1 MSTPGPILGNQYF
14 HSIQN
19 VASAD
24 VQRIKVDTLQSSNL
38 QTSNLSVPL
47 KADPS
52 VTAGSS
58 GDIVFTA
65 TKLWVCTV
73 SGGAGVA
80 VWVGVALA

>member
-24 VQRIKVDTLQSSNL
+24 VQRIKVDTLQ
-38 QTSNLSVPL
+38 TSNLSVPL
-47 KADPS
+47 KASPS
-52 VTAGSS
+52 GTAGVA
-58 GDIVFTA
+58 GDVVFTA
-65 TKLWVCTV
+65 AKLWVCTV
-73 SGGAGVA
+73 SGAAGIA